1 LYLVD
6 SLLELGQF
14 TFVSIYF
21 DRLEGEKTKKLV
33 SIISGSL
40 IKIRIIKIKV
50 VGNSRVKAE
59 KQEQNQ
65 SHECSIPTIIS
76 KSLVV
81 VRVKEKPCCCCCYFF
96 FGICS

>member
-1 LYLVD
+1 MYLVD
-6 SLLELGQF
+6 SLLQLGQF

-33 SIISGSL
+33 SFISGSL

-81 VRVKEKPCCCCCYFF
+81 VRVKEKSCCYFF